1 MGLLMS
7 DGFYCFFFFAFVVLA
22 AADRFIGFAVF
33 FEAFFVAAVTAVAIT
48 VTFEGD
54 LEVFLEDSVQNRSDG
69 SDADDG
75 TDDGENGLER
85 AALLIFHNNTSV
97 YPPRGMMTWMTVP
110 ARFGRPVLE
119 GDRTELQDKYII
131 KTGKLQ

>member
-1 MGLLMS
+1 MS
-7 DGFYCFFFFAFVVLA
+7 DGFYCFFFAFVVLA

-54 LEVFLEDSVQNRSDG
+54 LGVFLEDGVQNHSYS

-75 TDDGENGLER
+75 ANDGENGLER
-85 AALLIFHNNTSV
+85 TALLVFHNNTSV
-97 YPPRGMMTWMTVP
+97 
-110 ARFGRPVLE
+110 
-119 GDRTELQDKYII
+119 
-131 KTGKLQ
+131 